1 MTKKKIT
8 IKHVFIMIL
17 FAMVLFSFRYIWLQY
32 FSNSE
37 TVEVEN
43 GEVFITEKPKLEDK
57 VQLIG
62 KWAFY
67 PNELL
72 EEVPIEEEN
81 RVFLQVPGGW
91 SNGFEEESTYG
102 YGTYHLR
109 IHVDPEVEQSYSL
122 RMFSVRSAS
131 KVIANGYEVGSS
143 GTVSDTEETYE
154 AFNVPYNTY
163 SIRPDENGIIDVLV
177 QVSNFTDPRS
187 SGIVRSVYFGNESSI
202 ESTTYISSVLQVF
215 TGTIFILLT
224 FFAIIIYF
232 VGIRKKEILYCSL
245 GLFML
250 AILSLNSGDEKI
262 IMQLIK
268 IDYVLSYKFTMV
280 ILFILSLAIIQVL
293 KRNIQQIHPKIV
305 PIYSIIL
312 IILTILSIFVPM
324 EYLESAVM
332 VTMGAAFVSMIIV
345 IISLIRSKLSFSNHF
360 GLILASI
367 AMINHFAWFSYIMKS
382 GIKVM
387 YYPFDLIIAIICLAV
402 VWFKHYYDMNVKFQ
416 IQAKKLAKAD
426 KEKDLFLANTAHEIK
441 NPLHSILNMS
451 SAVLEREYQHLEEES
466 KKDLET
472 VLAVSRR
479 MSILVNDL
487 LELSLLNDR
496 KPTLYIRKTS
506 LQGVVEGVIHM
517 TSYFLVKK
525 DVEIVNRISIDFPY
539 VLADEN
545 RLTQIMYNL
554 VHNAVKFTEQGT
566 ITIDADVE
574 DGTAYISITD
584 TGIGI
589 DEAILSDLFLPYR
602 QGNIPYRAN
611 EAGGLGLG
619 LYITKQLV
627 EHMSGEIDVQSTI
640 GEGTT
645 FTFTLPI
652 GDETGT
658 YEHKSFMENNG
669 AHVHNGEV
677 FADQGIFLETHD
689 VKKIAHTVIR
699 KEQPKVIVVDDDPI
713 NLRVMEVVLH
723 NEQYDVTTALSG
735 VEVMQ
740 LLEQSEYDLVIS
752 DVMMPHM
759 SGFELTKNIRKR
771 FTMSELPIILLT
783 SRDRIRD
790 VKYGFDVGAN
800 DYITKPIDAIE
811 LKARVQALTDVRS
824 AARESLY
831 LEAAF
836 LQAQIQPHFIFNTI
850 NSIFA
855 LSEIDIKRMQKLLE
869 AFSDVLRSKFQ
880 FKNMK
885 EFVDLKQELQ
895 LIEAYLYIEQVRFG
909 DRVKVVWE
917 IDDCKNV
924 QIPAITIQPLVE
936 NAILHGITTRSS
948 GGTITIKVINREKEV
963 EIVVEDDG
971 VGIPKDTLDRIHN
984 QERVGKS
991 GVGIYNTN
999 LRLLRTYG
1007 KGLHIESEKG
1017 KGTKISFKIPKEK
1030 PNQQ

>member
-8 IKHVFIMIL
+8 LKNIFIIIL
-17 FAMVLFSFRYIWLQY
+17 FAIVLFSFRYIWLQH
-32 FSNSE
+32 FSNSQKI
-37 TVEVEN
+37 EVEN
-43 GEVFITEKPKLEDK
+43 GEVFITEELEGDK
-57 VQLIG
+57 HAQLVG
-62 KWAFY
+62 EWAFY

-72 EEVPIEEEN
+72 EEVPTEN
-81 RVFLQVPGGW
+81 ENHMFLQVPGGW
-91 SNGFEEESTYG
+91 SDGFVDESTYG

-109 IHVDPEVEQSYSL
+109 IHVDTEEEQSYSL
-122 RMFSVRSAS
+122 RMYSVRSSS
-131 KVIANGYEVGSS
+131 KVIVNGYNVGSS
-143 GTVSDTEETYE
+143 GTVSDKEETYE
-154 AFNVPYNTY
+154 AFNAPYNTY

-177 QVSNFTDPRS
+177 QASNFTDPRS
-187 SGIVRSVYFGNESSI
+187 SGIVRSVYFGTESSI

-215 TGTIFILLT
+215 AGTIFILHT
-224 FFAIIIYF
+224 IFAIIIYF
-232 VGIRKKEILYCSL
+232 VGIRNKEILYFSL

-250 AILSLNSGDEKI
+250 ALLSLNAGDEKI

-268 IDYVLSYKFTMV
+268 MDYVFSYKLSMV
-280 ILFILSLAIIQVL
+280 ILFILAFAIIHGL
-293 KRNIQQIHPKIV
+293 KRNVQQIHPKIV
-305 PIYSIIL
+305 PVYSSIL
-312 IILTILSIFVPM
+312 IILTVLSVIVPM
-324 EYLESAVM
+324 EYLVTADM
-332 VTMGAAFVSMIIV
+332 VTIGSVFVSMVIV
-345 IISLIRSKLSFSNHF
+345 IISLIRSKLSFSDHF

-367 AMINHFAWFSYIMKS
+367 AIISHFAWFSYALKS
-382 GIKVM
+382 GTKVM
-387 YYPFDLIIAIICLAV
+387 FYPFDLIIAVICLAT
-402 VWFKHYYDMNVKFQ
+402 VWFKHYYAMNVKFK
-416 IQAKKLAKAD
+416 IQADKLAKAD

-451 SAVLEREYQHLEEES
+451 SAVLERENKFLEEES

-472 VLAVSRR
+472 VLAVSKR
-479 MSILVNDL
+479 MTILVNDL
-487 LELSLLNDR
+487 LEMSLLNDR
-496 KPTLYIRKTS
+496 KPKLFIRKTS
-506 LQGVVEGVIHM
+506 LQGVVQGIIHM
-517 TSYFLVKK
+517 NTYLLEKK
-525 DVEIVNRISIDFPY
+525 DVEIVNRIDMDFPY

-574 DGTAYISITD
+574 DGIAYISITD
-584 TGIGI
+584 TGIGM

-602 QGNIPYRAN
+602 QGTIPYQAN

-619 LYITKQLV
+619 LYIAKQLV
-627 EHMSGEIDVQSTI
+627 EHMAGEIDVQSTI

-652 GDETGT
+652 GDEAGT
-658 YEHKSFMENNG
+658 YEHKSFMKNNG
-669 AHVHNGEV
+669 AHVHDGEV
-677 FADQGIFLETHD
+677 FTDQGILLEAHD
-689 VKKIAHTVIR
+689 VKEIAHTAIR
-699 KEQPKVIVVDDDPI
+699 EDRPKVIVVDDDPI
-713 NLRVMEVVLH
+713 NLRVMEVVLN

-735 VEVMQ
+735 AEVMQ
-740 LLEQSEYDLVIS
+740 ILEEDEYDLVIS

-790 VKYGFDVGAN
+790 VKHGFDVGAN

-811 LKARVQALTDVRS
+811 LKARVKALTDVRI
-824 AARESLY
+824 AARDSLY

-855 LSEIDIKRMQKLLE
+855 LSEIDINRMQKLLE

-880 FKNMK
+880 FKTMK

-917 IDDCKNV
+917 IDDYKNV

-948 GGTITIKVINREKEV
+948 GGMITVKVINREKEI
-963 EIVVEDDG
+963 EIIIEDDG
-971 VGIPKDTLDRIHN
+971 VGISKDILDRIHN
-984 QERVGKS
+984 QERVGTS

-1007 KGLHIESEKG
+1007 KGLHIESEEG
-1017 KGTKISFKIPKEK
+1017 KGTKVSFTIPKEE